1 MGSDSRDA
9 TNWVVLEL
17 TRTGEQRAEEGTLAD
32 ALREALGC
40 SRDHQVFIPMLSY
53 VRDGTR
59 VNLHL
64 MEGYAFVASGLPEVC
79 YLNLEKDSPY
89 IRKVLT
95 APGPNGMPVLS
106 VLPDTVI
113 QEMREKLRAEMTTD
127 ITEGMRVRILQGAYS
142 NLEGEVLGFEEED
155 AHVHIELRS
164 FNVIRAVPRMF
175 LDPVEA

>member
-17 TRTGEQRAEEGTLAD
+17 TRTGEQRAEEGTLSDAIHD
-32 ALREALGC
+32 ALDC
-40 SRDHQVFIPMLSY
+40 RDDHEVFIPMLSY

-79 YLNLEKDSPY
+79 YLNLEKDCPY
-89 IRKVLT
+89 VRKVLT

-106 VLPDTVI
+106 VLPNSAI
-113 QEMREKLRAEMTTD
+113 EEMRAKLRAEMSTD
-127 ITEGMRVRILQGAYS
+127 ITEGMKVRILQGAYS
-142 NLEGEVLGFEEED
+142 NLEGEVLGFEGDD

-164 FNVIRAVPRMF
+164 FNLIRAVPRMF
-175 LDPVEA
+175 LEPVEG